1 MDFVKVRRRISYSE
15 RMFKLNKMLNESPN
29 REVSIRDLVQTWNL
43 SPNYVRRL
51 MRWADLHY
59 DHIEFDENYGC
70 LFFKSEVNPTC
81 TAARAQTKL
90 DFGAS
95 T

>member
-1 MDFVKVRRRISYSE
+1 M
-15 RMFKLNKMLNESPN
+15 LNKSPN
-29 REVSIRDLVQTWNL
+29 REVTIRDLVIKWSL

-51 MRWADLHY
+51 MRWADLQFN
-59 DHIEFDENYGC
+59 HIEFDENYGTI
-70 LFFKSEVNPTC
+70 FFKSEVNPAC
-81 TAARAQTKL
+81 TAAKAQTKL